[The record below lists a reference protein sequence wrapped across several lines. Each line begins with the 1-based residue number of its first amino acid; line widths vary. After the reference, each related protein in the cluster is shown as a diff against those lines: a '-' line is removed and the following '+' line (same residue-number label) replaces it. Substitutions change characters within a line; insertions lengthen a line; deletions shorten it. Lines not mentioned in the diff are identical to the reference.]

1 MNTRIR
7 ILPAIILGLFITA
20 CSYNPVYTSHHI
32 VQHVVIVWFKP
43 DTSEETI
50 KTIIEETRRLKQI
63 PGILGLSVGHSV
75 PSQRKIVDNSFDIGI
90 VMRFPDKITMD
101 RYINHPQHVDFV
113 KTWVKP
119 HIRKIIVY
127 DILDTHPE

>member
-1 MNTRIR
+1 MIKN
-7 ILPAIILGLFITA
+7 LSGYVLIIFLFISGCTFHQLDN
-20 CSYNPVYTSHHI
+20 SGQSI
-32 VQHVVIVWFKP
+32 QHVVIVWFKS

-75 PSQRKIVDNSFDIGI
+75 PSQRKIVDDSFDIGI
-90 VMRFPDKITMD
+90 VMRFPDKTTMD
-101 RYINHPQHVDFV
+101 RYINHPQHIDFV

>member
-1 MNTRIR
+1 MIKN
-7 ILPAIILGLFITA
+7 LSGYVLIIFLFISGCTFHQLDN
-20 CSYNPVYTSHHI
+20 SGQSI
-32 VQHVVIVWFKP
+32 QHVVIVWFKS

-75 PSQRKIVDNSFDIGI
+75 PSQRKIVDDSFDIGI